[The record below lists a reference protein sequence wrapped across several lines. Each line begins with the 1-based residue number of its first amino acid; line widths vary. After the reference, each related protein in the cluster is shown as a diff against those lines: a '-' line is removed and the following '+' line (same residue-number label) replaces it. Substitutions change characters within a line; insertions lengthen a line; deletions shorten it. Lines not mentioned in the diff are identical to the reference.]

1 MELLTEGG
9 CYMAGDAAC
18 MQPLLT
24 TLWITLV
31 VLNLNDYPE

>member
-1 MELLTEGG
+1 
-9 CYMAGDAAC
+9 MAGDAAC

-24 TLWITLV
+24 TLGITLV